1 VDLFFI
7 LNLWSIFIVYEIL
20 LFGFWDLFGENRK
33 NRVKRGDFDMVLEED
48 LDMVYRRNGPV
59 LIGGI

>member
-1 VDLFFI
+1 MILF
-7 LNLWSIFIVYEIL
+7 IFIVYDLIF
-20 LFGFWDLFGENRK
+20 LFVWKSDYFGENRK

-48 LDMVYRRNGPV
+48 LDMDLEENGPV